1 MVRRWDVFEGGPNA
15 SRLNLPRVT
24 MSPKSVLLL
33 NTLAY
38 EILGSPSAVE
48 LRWDD
53 CTRTIGLTPKDIRS
67 GNAFP
72 LKIKGTRAGK
82 GAEVK
87 YKYHV
92 INASPFCRHFNIH
105 TAHTRLFNGVDLD
118 DDGTMVLEMERSV
131 TVGRGS
137 R

>member
-1 MVRRWDVFEGGPNA
+1 MARRWDVFEGGPNA
-15 SRLNLPRVT
+15 GNLDLPRVT

-38 EILGSPSAVE
+38 EVLGSPSAVE
-48 LRWDD
+48 LRWEER
-53 CTRTIGLTPKDIRS
+53 TRTIGLTPKDIRS

-72 LKIKGTRAGK
+72 LKIKGTRIKK
-82 GAEVK
+82 GSQLK
-87 YKYHV
+87 CKYHT
-92 INASPFCRHFNIH
+92 INAAPFCRHFNIH

-118 DDGTMVLEMERSV
+118 DDGTMVLEMGRSV
-131 TVGRGS
+131 AVGRVS